1 MEVFILE
8 GLTELWLL
16 IKYLVLGL
24 IQGFTEPIPISSSGH
39 LVILQKLFGIEIE
52 GLSFEIL
59 VNFGSLIAVLV
70 IYWKDIIRLIQNG
83 LNYLLTKNPENKAD
97 FQFILYLIIATIPTG
112 ILGLLFEDYI
122 SSKLSTVAV
131 VGITLLITGAA
142 LWIIR
147 NLRGRKSEGDLKV
160 KDAIIVGL
168 AQAVALIPGISRSG
182 ATIVAAML
190 VGMKV
195 ETALRFSFLLYIP
208 VSLGITVM
216 SLGDIVGDDNI
227 DALAIP
233 YVLAFAASIIATYYS
248 LRWFMNIMARG
259 NLKYFS
265 FYCFVVGILV
275 ILFL

>member
-1 MEVFILE
+1 MGVFILE
-8 GLTELWLL
+8 GITELWLL

-39 LVILQKLFGIEIE
+39 LVIFQELFGIKIE

-59 VNFGSLIAVLV
+59 VNFGSLIAVLI
-70 IYWKDIIRLIQNG
+70 IYWKDIMRLIQNG
-83 LNYLLTKNPENKAD
+83 LNYMMTKNPDSKND
-97 FQFILYLIIATIPTG
+97 FQFILYLVIATIPTG
-112 ILGLLFEDYI
+112 ILGLLFEDFI

-131 VGITLLITGAA
+131 VGVTLLLTGFA

-147 NLRGRKSEGDLKV
+147 NLRGSKNDGDIKV
-160 KDAIIVGL
+160 KDAVIVGL
-168 AQAVALIPGISRSG
+168 AQSVALIPGISRSG

-208 VSLGITVM
+208 VSLGITVL
-216 SLGDIVGDDNI
+216 SIGDILGDENI
-227 DALAIP
+227 NALAIP
-233 YVLAFAASIIATYYS
+233 YILAFAASIIATYFS
-248 LRWFMNIMARG
+248 LKWFMNIMARG

-265 FYCFVVGILV
+265 FYCFIVGILV

>member
-1 MEVFILE
+1 MEN
-8 GLTELWLL
+8 LTELWLL
-16 IKYLVLGL
+16 IKYTILG
-24 IQGFTEPIPISSSGH
+24 IFQGFTEPIPISSSGH
-39 LVILQKLFGIEIE
+39 LVILRELFNIDIK

-70 IYWKDIIRLIQNG
+70 IYRKDIIRLTTNFFRFIFS
-83 LNYLLTKNPENKAD
+83 KDEAAKAD
-97 FQFILYLIIATIPTG
+97 FQFIIFLVIATIPTG
-112 ILGLLFEDYI
+112 IIGVLFEDYI

-131 VGITLLITGAA
+131 VGITLLITGFA

-147 NLRGRKSEGDLKV
+147 NLRGNKNDREITV

-168 AQAVALIPGISRSG
+168 AQSVALIPGISRSG

-190 VGMKV
+190 IGMKQ

-216 SLGDIVGDDNI
+216 SASDIINDKNF
-227 DALAIP
+227 DALMIP
-233 YVLAFAASIIATYYS
+233 YLLAFMASVIASYFA
-248 LRWFMNIMARG
+248 LKWFINIMAKG
-259 NLKYFS
+259 NLKYFA
-265 FYCFVVGILV
+265 FYCFIVGILV

>member
-1 MEVFILE
+1 MEGISAF
-8 GLTELWLL
+8 WLL
-16 IKYLVLGL
+16 IKYLILGL
-24 IQGFTEPIPISSSGH
+24 FQGFTEPIPISSSGH
-39 LVILQKLFGIEIE
+39 LVILRELFNIEIE

-70 IYWKDIIRLIQNG
+70 IYWKDIIRLIRNG
-83 LNYLLTKNPENKAD
+83 LNYMMTKNPDSKAD

-112 ILGLLFEDYI
+112 IIGLLFEDYI
-122 SSKLSTVAV
+122 TSKLSTVGV
-131 VGITLLITGAA
+131 VGITLIITGLA

-147 NLRGRKSEGDLKV
+147 NLRGRKTEGDLKV

-168 AQAVALIPGISRSG
+168 AQSVALVPGISRSG

-208 VSLGITVM
+208 VSLGITIISV
-216 SLGDIVGDDNI
+216 GDILGDDNI
-227 DALAIP
+227 NALAIP
-233 YVLAFAASIIATYYS
+233 YILAFAASIIATYFS
-248 LRWFMNIMARG
+248 LKWFINIMVRG
-259 NLKYFS
+259 NLKYFA
-265 FYCFVVGILV
+265 FYCFIVGILV